1 MDRLHGYYQDKGVDA
16 DLVDAVL
23 ATRPTRLLDLDKRIK
38 ACQAFR
44 SLPEASSLAAANK
57 RISNILKKTEEDIP
71 GQVDISHLVD
81 NAEKRLATM
90 LNDLNNEV
98 VPLMEAG
105 DYTPAL
111 TRLAALRE
119 SVDAFFDEVMVM
131 VDDDMLRAN
140 RLALLRNL
148 SSLFL
153 RVADLSR
160 LQS

>member
-1 MDRLHGYYQDKGVDA
+1 
-16 DLVDAVL
+16 
-23 ATRPTRLLDLDKRIK
+23 
-38 ACQAFR
+38 
-44 SLPEASSLAAANK
+44 
-57 RISNILKKTEEDIP
+57 
-71 GQVDISHLVD
+71 
-81 NAEKRLATM
+81 
-90 LNDLNNEV
+90 
-98 VPLMEAG
+98 MEAG

-131 VDDDMLRAN
+131 VDDDALRAN